1 MGIVI
6 IIITG
11 RVGRTGQIVP
21 IVPIVP
27 ITRSIFPYSLSRR
40 GQFGRL
46 GQHRGRCGGQD
57 NLMSG
62 GYVLGQRR
70 LYL

>member
-11 RVGRTGQIVP
+11 RVGRTGRTGQIVP
-21 IVPIVP
+21 IDPIDP

-40 GQFGRL
+40 GQFGRP
-46 GQHRGRCGGQD
+46 GQHRGRCGEQD

-62 GYVLGQRR
+62 GYVLGQR
-70 LYL
+70 